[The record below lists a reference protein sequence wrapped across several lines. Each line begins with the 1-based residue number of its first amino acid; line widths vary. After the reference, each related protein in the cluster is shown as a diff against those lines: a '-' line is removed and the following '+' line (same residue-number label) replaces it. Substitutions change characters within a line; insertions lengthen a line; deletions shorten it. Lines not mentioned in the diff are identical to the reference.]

1 MGRGK
6 SFWDNGQGARMGTGS
21 PFPRTWTVQNLRTGN
36 GRMAVLAEAESCRGG
51 CWGQR
56 REREAVS
63 WARQIWG
70 SG

>member
-1 MGRGK
+1 
-6 SFWDNGQGARMGTGS
+6 
-21 PFPRTWTVQNLRTGN
+21 
-36 GRMAVLAEAESCRGG
+36 MAVLAEAESCRGG

-70 SG
+70 LGRGSQAINNLFLKISFRL